1 MAANPEKP
9 PLADDHVALGATFDT
24 ASTRAGVAV
33 HPSGT
38 QSPSEHDA
46 VGTDAPDAR
55 RSSYKLPVSG
65 VSEGK

>member
-1 MAANPEKP
+1 MATNPKKP
-9 PLADDHVALGATFDT
+9 PLADDHVALGATSDT

-46 VGTDAPDAR
+46 VGADAPDVR
-55 RSSYKLPVSG
+55 RSSYRLPVPDASG
-65 VSEGK
+65 GE

>member
-9 PLADDHVALGATFDT
+9 PLADNNVALGATSDT
-24 ASTRAGVAV
+24 ASTRAGAAV

-46 VGTDAPDAR
+46 IGTDAPDAR
-55 RSSYKLPVSG
+55 RSSYKLPVSDA
-65 VSEGK
+65 S